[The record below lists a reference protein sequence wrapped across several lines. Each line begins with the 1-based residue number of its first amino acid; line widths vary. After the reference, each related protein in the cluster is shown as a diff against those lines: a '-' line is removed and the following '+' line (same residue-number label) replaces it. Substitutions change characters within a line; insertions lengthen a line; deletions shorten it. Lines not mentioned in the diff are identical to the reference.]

1 MKKLNE
7 FRFWGVF
14 RVLGRDLIFPEF
26 GLKLGDDLLEY
37 AHQLPY
43 DGLCNVWE
51 RFVLILTSFID
62 FCARPFSVFVL
73 FLRSSSRWP
82 HRCGLRW
89 SPMQSGSAP
98 SSAPPKP
105 LELL

>member
-37 AHQLPY
+37 AHQLPC
-43 DGLCNVWE
+43 DGL
-51 RFVLILTSFID
+51 
-62 FCARPFSVFVL
+62 
-73 FLRSSSRWP
+73 
-82 HRCGLRW
+82 
-89 SPMQSGSAP
+89 
-98 SSAPPKP
+98 
-105 LELL
+105 